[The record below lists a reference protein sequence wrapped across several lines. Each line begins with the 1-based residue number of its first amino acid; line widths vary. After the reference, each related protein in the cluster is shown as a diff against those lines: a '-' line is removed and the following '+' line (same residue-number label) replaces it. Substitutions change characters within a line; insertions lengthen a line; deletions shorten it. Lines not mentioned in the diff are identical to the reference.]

1 MAYTDKPTDFFKTLA
16 SGLTGDLNLFEGID
30 GVIEFTIEGDDGG
43 VWTLDVPNKRIDE
56 GDVQKLG
63 KKADMLVRAQARDF
77 MALVEGRMS
86 AHDGIL
92 TQRLHVAGDAKTL
105 TQVISKIEA
114 IHSDRAA

>member
-1 MAYTDKPTDFFKTLA
+1 MAYTDKPSDFFKTLA
-16 SGLTGDLNLFEGID
+16 GGLELFEGID

-43 VWTLDVPNKRIDE
+43 VWTLDIASKRIDE
-56 GDVQKLG
+56 GEVDELG

-105 TQVISKIEA
+105 TKVMSKIEA
-114 IHSDRAA
+114 VHSNRAA